1 MIKNFNILVKDEENE
16 LASLGKFNNLKD
28 SITKLISV
36 KKNNINEKM
45 N

>member
-1 MIKNFNILVKDEENE
+1 MIKNLNILVKDEGNE
-16 LASLGKFNNLKD
+16 LASLGKFNNMKD

-36 KKNNINEKM
+36 KKDNVNEKM